1 MTRAARAALLLAAVA
16 CARQEGAAKSTAADT
31 VASAAVVE
39 PLPTDTL
46 ATIQAFEARVAQIER
61 DTTLMDQLQ
70 KPISLGAG
78 TDALLT
84 AWRAG
89 PVWKRLRVEASG
101 SGFHSVDDYWLSD
114 GVFLGARL
122 AMIRDGRKP
131 SIEQVWFRN
140 QRLYRWTDAAG
151 RHPNPDARS
160 TQYEVQ
166 MLRARLDTLL
176 HRLDADDAVRRPPR

>member
-1 MTRAARAALLLAAVA
+1 MRRGVLAALLLAVVA
-16 CARQEGAAKSTAADT
+16 CARQDGAATPKAADT
-31 VASAAVVE
+31 VAAAAIVE
-39 PLPTDTL
+39 PSPTDTA

-61 DTTLMDQLQ
+61 DTAVMDQVQ

-78 TDALLT
+78 TDALLS

-101 SGFHSVDDYWLSD
+101 TGFHSVDDYWLSD

-122 AMIRDGRKP
+122 EMIRDGRKP
-131 SIEQVWFRN
+131 SVEQVWFRD

-151 RHPNPDARS
+151 RHPNPAARS
-160 TQYEVQ
+160 TQYEVT

-176 HRLDADDAVRRPPR
+176 RRLDADDAVRRPPR